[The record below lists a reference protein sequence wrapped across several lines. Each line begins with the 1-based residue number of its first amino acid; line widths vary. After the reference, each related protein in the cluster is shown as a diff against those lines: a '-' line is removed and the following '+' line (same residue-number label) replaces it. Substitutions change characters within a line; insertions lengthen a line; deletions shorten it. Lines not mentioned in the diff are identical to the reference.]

1 MVTNNN
7 GHKNDQIDTALIL
20 AAGMGVRFRDV
31 VSDRPKGFLEINAFP
46 IVERS
51 VMQLQSIG
59 IGDIIIVTGFES
71 RYYETLAKRFNGIRI
86 VDNKNYARSGS
97 MYSFCCAKELLSSS
111 FLLLESDI
119 VYETRALERL
129 MATHKSN
136 AILTSGPT
144 SAGDEVWVEM
154 RDGRVRSISKHIA
167 HHKRAKGLSSV
178 LSELV
183 GISKISPRLF
193 KMMLEY
199 AESYFNQ
206 FDWCLDYEECISNIA
221 HKMDV
226 FSCKIG
232 DLLWGEIDDRSQF
245 RRVQAEVFPKILRK
259 EIDCIAPVTAING
272 VYLAKYSVNK
282 TERGSVK
289 ITGSSH
295 IKVVE
300 KKDAG

>member
-1 MVTNNN
+1 MVTNNRD
-7 GHKNDQIDTALIL
+7 HKDDHIDTALIL

-31 VSDRPKGFLEINAFP
+31 ISDRPKGFVEMNAFP

-59 IGDIIIVTGFES
+59 IADIIIVVGFES
-71 RYYETLAKRFNGIRI
+71 KYYETLAKRFTGIRV
-86 VDNKNYARSGS
+86 VDNKHYAHSGS

-119 VYETRALERL
+119 VYETRALEEL
-129 MATHKSN
+129 MATHKPN

-154 RDGRVRSISKHIA
+154 RDGRVTSISKHIA
-167 HHKRAKGLSSV
+167 HQKRAKGFSSV

-206 FDWCLDYEECISNIA
+206 FDRHLNYEDCISNIA

-226 FSCKIG
+226 SSYHIG

-259 EIDCIAPVTAING
+259 ENASIANVTVNND
-272 VYLAKYSVNK
+272 VYSANYNVNK

-289 ITGSSH
+289 ITSSSR
-295 IKVVE
+295 IKDVE
-300 KKDAG
+300 KKNAG

>member
-20 AAGMGVRFRDV
+20 AAGMGVRFRDM
-31 VSDRPKGFLEINAFP
+31 VSDRPKGFLEMNAIP
-46 IVERS
+46 IIERS
-51 VMQLQSIG
+51 VIQLQSIG
-59 IGDIIIVTGFES
+59 ISDIIIVTGFES
-71 RYYETLAKRFNGIRI
+71 EYYEKLAKRFIGIRI
-86 VDNKNYARSGS
+86 VNNKDYATSGS

-154 RDGRVRSISKHIA
+154 RDGRVRSISKHIV
-167 HHKRAKGLSSV
+167 HHKRAKDFSSA

-206 FDWCLDYEECISNIA
+206 FDWHLDYEECISNIA

-259 EIDCIAPVTAING
+259 ENDCIAPVTAKHG
-272 VYLAKYSVNK
+272 VNK
-282 TERGSVK
+282 TERGSVR
-289 ITGSSH
+289 IAGSSH

-300 KKDAG
+300 KKNAG

>member
-1 MVTNNN
+1 MVTDNN
-7 GHKNDQIDTALIL
+7 GYKSDQIDTALIL

-46 IVERS
+46 IIERS
-51 VMQLQSIG
+51 VMQLQSVG
-59 IGDIIIVTGFES
+59 ISNIIIVTGFES
-71 RYYETLAKRFNGIRI
+71 EYYEKLAKRYNGIRI
-86 VDNKNYARSGS
+86 VDNKNYAHSGS
-97 MYSFCCAKELLSSS
+97 MYSFYCAKELLSSS

-119 VYETRALERL
+119 VYETRALEKL
-129 MATHKSN
+129 MATHKPN

-144 SAGDEVWVEM
+144 RAGDEVWVEM
-154 RDGRVRSISKHIA
+154 RDGCVRSMSKNIA
-167 HHKRAKGLSSV
+167 NHKKAKGLSSV
-178 LSELV
+178 LSEMV

-193 KMMLEY
+193 RMMLVY

-206 FDWCLDYEECISNIA
+206 SDWHLNYEDCISNIA
-221 HKMDV
+221 HKIEV
-226 FSCKIG
+226 FSCKIA
-232 DLLWGEIDDRSQF
+232 DLLWGEIDNRLHL

-259 EIDCIAPVTAING
+259 ENDFIANIAANYNVH
-272 VYLAKYSVNK
+272 K

-300 KKDAG
+300 KKNIG